1 MGKTILYGADARNAL
16 LAGVDFL
23 AKAVA
28 SSLGPAGRNTVIFN
42 RRGGVMISKDGVTI
56 AESIE
61 AEDLATDAGVQLV
74 KQVARK
80 TADRATELTGVL
92 YRCAADCNRKPEPPS
107 GFRVRGRTGN

>member
-42 RRGGVMISKDGVTI
+42 RRGGVMISKRHAPG
-56 AESIE
+56 
-61 AEDLATDAGVQLV
+61 
-74 KQVARK
+74 
-80 TADRATELTGVL
+80 
-92 YRCAADCNRKPEPPS
+92 
-107 GFRVRGRTGN
+107 